1 MDDDERE
8 FGDSDARADM
18 ALDKEKRRRA
28 RWTPTDSD
36 PYPDWT
42 DELPENLR

>member
-8 FGDSDARADM
+8 YGDSDARADM
-18 ALDKEKRRRA
+18 ALEKEKRRRA
-28 RWTPTDSD
+28 RWRPTDSD

-42 DELPENLR
+42 DELPDDLR